1 VIGLFASLFGAAWSR
16 VSGWAALVTALIAAL
31 GMAWL
36 RGRAAGKA
44 AWEAKRQAA
53 RDRAVRQSGE
63 IRYDVQNSSDPALNQ
78 RLDRWMRD

>member
-36 RGRAAGKA
+36 RGRAEGKA
-44 AWEAKRQAA
+44 AWEAKREAT
-53 RDRAVRQSGE
+53 RDKAQRQSGD
-63 IRYDVQNSSDPALNQ
+63 IRHDVQNSSDPD
-78 RLDRWMRD
+78 LDRRLGGWMRD